1 MQFRPTTLPT
11 AVEEAFARAL
21 RIRLKQEPD
30 CCFKDHR
37 ENSAKAITLVNEKT
51 GVTHAFHSIYAATQ
65 FIGIDA
71 GWITPE
77 TKRIKN
83 WKIERF

>member
-1 MQFRPTTLPT
+1 MQFRPTTRHT
-11 AVEEAFARAL
+11 AVEEAFSRAL

-37 ENSAKAITLVNEKT
+37 ENAAKAITLVNEKT
-51 GVTHAFHSIYAATQ
+51 GVTHTFHSIYAATQ

-77 TKRIKN
+77 TKCIRGWI
-83 WKIERF
+83 IAR